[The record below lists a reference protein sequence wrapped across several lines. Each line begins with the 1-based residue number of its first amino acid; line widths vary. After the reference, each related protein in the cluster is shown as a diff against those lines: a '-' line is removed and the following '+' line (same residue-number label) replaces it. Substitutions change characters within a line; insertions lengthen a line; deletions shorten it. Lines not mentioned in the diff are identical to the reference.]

1 MNTKIKKCCPNC
13 SQFFSLKLLSS
24 KQNAEN
30 IPLFLKCG
38 HSMCENCITNLVK
51 FEEPIEC
58 KVCHKDMEIQTK
70 DVKSMVRN
78 KLKLRRLFPVNIY
91 MLGELSLELLESKDE
106 IKNNDDDCFLNLK
119 AIIQATETCQG
130 QCLECTNP
138 TTKMCRQCATVLCE
152 VCFNK
157 SHKNFVI
164 FRNHVL
170 QNIEPELSLNNCK
183 VHTEKTLDY
192 YCKDCSK
199 PICMDCLVIGGE
211 KSCKNH
217 NLVST
222 QEVNEKLLEDLAE
235 ICPKVDETYRRL
247 TKTAVD
253 IGHLLYNIGNDT
265 GSSELLQIEKEVE
278 QSFSKLSFIVQV
290 LKGEAVNKIIDLRTT
305 EKESL
310 ENAKK
315 SLADSIKNAKY
326 VLNSVKKS
334 LSVEKIKQANM
345 SLLLE
350 DAKKVVNSPWYLN
363 QNKAELNVVVNE
375 EVCNLLANFIH
386 LDGETDGTFKLLTTD
401 EIDPNIDIPP
411 PPVAPVFP
419 PELPKDVRVKRSE
432 NKADIEKDNTKSQ
445 TFYTKAPTYHSKSA
459 SISSLNSLNS
469 DSSYK
474 SSSNRDEGLYKPV
487 HQVSPYQEN
496 QQPKAL
502 CAGGQELVYISHIVT
517 PHNFYVQRVI
527 HMPMLEELIK
537 EFRNAISLPKP
548 SVNSIAEG
556 KSYLVF
562 NKVDNLWQRCQ
573 VKSIDRKDSNKHLY
587 HVFCVDFGSI
597 EVVTIDKLR
606 LLPPARAQSPCPFAI
621 NCSLVNCEPLAGAWS
636 SDDALLIQNI
646 TDNKQT
652 VVHIHRVR
660 SKANS
665 VSLECDVTTY
675 EAGVSLTH
683 ALVFQGRARLCNP
696 KMPYPKNINASQ
708 KPKLFINNNDYKL
721 KTVEEVYI
729 TSITSPDHFYVRK
742 LHLQSVYEKLCED
755 LDQNYNINV
764 KKGSIYLP
772 EKDMVCVVNLEK
784 YEVPDANTSEARV
797 TWARAIVTELPG
809 RGRVRLALPDC
820 GATLVAHW
828 SALRRILPKFTTLRA
843 LATECHLAGVTP
855 LNKKW
860 SPNSVALLHTFRGRP
875 LDLHVDDNRNLSLG
889 VTLYDKTEPEVVC
902 VNTQMVKY
910 KFAVII
916 GTFMFNKE
924 NVLQDCVIT
933 NKLPVDQEKSPEKS
947 KNKTNK
953 IKVLK
958 KEELPKC
965 TVKKEQLEAKDKGPL
980 RLEAKVLYYQSP
992 SLIYVSLVHQQ
1003 KTFNTLFENIQ
1014 KHYSK
1019 KKIQS
1024 KNNWN
1029 VGDKCCTMCRQSQT
1043 WRRAT
1048 ILDLQ
1053 GDDAKVFYSD
1063 FACVETVP
1071 ITTLRELTQEFSAI
1085 GYAAMKCH
1093 LSGVVSADG
1102 EDWPSLTKEYL
1113 KELLDAYKRVFI
1125 TKMGNFKDMSMPIE
1139 MWVYHTIQG
1148 SALEPNTSEW
1158 RCLNKKIIEQ
1168 GLAIPDK
1175 SQQVETPN
1183 DNADKS
1189 DDNMLSFLNVKG
1201 SIEEWLQLE
1210 PMPTKPLI
1218 VQSNSD
1224 RSNSSS
1230 PECEINFS
1238 DDKAKKANTV
1248 FISDWMPPE
1257 PPPNKEFIGVPTYV
1271 DNDGIIYLHEVSQ
1284 QETLEMIQKALDVRF
1299 KKPDPKAKYASW
1311 SVGEPCIAMYY
1322 LDDKFYRGRIL
1333 EVNKEA
1339 STCLVHYIDYG
1350 NDETCNFSNLRKSI
1364 ALYQLPTQ
1372 ALKCVLTRVEPAD
1385 KFWDRQT
1392 LDYMHKS
1399 MVEKKC
1405 FIKITG
1411 NPIDG
1416 IYPIELTY
1424 NKLLFNDHLVEFEMA
1439 KYSDGSKAVI
1449 RRFAPIDNQQ
1459 IELDE
1464 SATIESDS
1472 APDYIIEEDDI
1483 ESANDSYCMEF
1494 LQGKDW
1500 NLLIQEDK
1508 EKQMLSGKFLTFKKN
1523 TIENFICNITVIN
1536 DFKCFELFILHDEA
1550 TIKEYEEMFEKLQKS
1565 VNDMPSLNGIYENK
1579 ACVAIFNED
1588 GQWYRATILQYSN
1601 DTNQIK
1607 VRYVDYGNI
1616 ELVTLADVREI
1627 NKEFINLP
1635 PLTLSATLHNVQVN
1649 PAIETSVIAEEYK
1662 NTFLDK
1668 GPFNVKIIH
1677 NETEIPSVELR
1688 NEKSELVYKD
1698 LIANNTFLLSSNE

>member
-13 SQFFSLKLLSS
+13 SQFFSLKLISS
-24 KQNAEN
+24 KQNPEN

-58 KVCHKDMEIQTK
+58 KICHKDMEIETN
-70 DVKSMVRN
+70 DVKLLVTN
-78 KLKLRRLFPVNIY
+78 KLKLRQLFPVNIY
-91 MLGELSLELLESKDE
+91 MLGELSLELLEA
-106 IKNNDDDCFLNLK
+106 KNEVKNSDDDCFLNLK
-119 AIIQATETCQG
+119 ALLQTTETCLS

-152 VCFNK
+152 VCFSK

-170 QNIEPELSLNNCK
+170 QNIEPELATNNCK
-183 VHTEKTLDY
+183 VHAEKPLEY

-222 QEVNEKLLEDLAE
+222 QEVNEQLLEDLAE

-253 IGHLLYNIGNDT
+253 IGHILYNIENDS
-265 GSSELLQIEKEVE
+265 GSSELSHIEKEVE
-278 QSFSKLSFIVQV
+278 QSFSKLSSIVQT
-290 LKGEAVNKIIDLRTT
+290 LKDETVSKIVKLRTA

-315 SLADSIKNAKY
+315 SLADSIKNAIY
-326 VLNSVKKS
+326 VSNSVKKS

-350 DAKKVVNSPWYLN
+350 DAKKVVNSPWYLS
-363 QNKAELNVVVNE
+363 QNKGDINVVVNE
-375 EVCNLLANFIH
+375 EACNLLGDFIR
-386 LDGETDGTFKLLTTD
+386 LEGEMDSTFKLLTTD
-401 EIDPNIDIPP
+401 EIDSNVEIPP

-419 PELPKDVRVKRSE
+419 PELPKVTKLTPHVLDVRVKKTQNNPNVQKE
-432 NKADIEKDNTKSQ
+432 NVKSQ
-445 TFYTKAPTYHSKSA
+445 LFYTKAPTYRSKSA
-459 SISSLNSLNS
+459 SVSSLNSLNS

-474 SSSNRDEGLYKPV
+474 SSSIRDDGLYKPV
-487 HQVSPYQEN
+487 HQVSPYQEIP
-496 QQPKAL
+496 QPKPL

-537 EFRNAISLPKP
+537 EFRNAVSLPKP

-562 NKVDNLWQRCQ
+562 NKTDNLWQRCR
-573 VKSIDRKDSNKHLY
+573 VTGIEKKDSNKNLY
-587 HVFCVDFGSI
+587 HVFCMDFGST

-606 LLPPARAQSPCPFAI
+606 LLSPARAQSPAPFAV
-621 NCSLVNCEPLAGAWS
+621 NCSLANCEPRAGAWT

-652 VVHIHRVR
+652 VVHIQRVR
-660 SKANS
+660 CAASGVS
-665 VSLECDVTTY
+665 VECDVTTY
-675 EAGVSLTH
+675 ENGVSLAH
-683 ALVFQGRARLCNP
+683 ALAFQGRARLLNH
-696 KMPYPKNINASQ
+696 KIPYPKNINAGK
-708 KPKLFINNNDYKL
+708 KPKLFINNSDYNL
-721 KTVEEVYI
+721 KTMEEVYI
-729 TSITSPDHFYVRK
+729 TSIISPDHFYVRK
-742 LHLQSVYEKLCED
+742 VHLQSVYEKLCED

-764 KKGSIYLP
+764 KTGSIYLP
-772 EKDMVCVVNLEK
+772 EKGK
-784 YEVPDANTSEARV
+784 YFPDSADSPDTDNELHCINTE
-797 TWARAIVTELPG
+797 
-809 RGRVRLALPDC
+809 
-820 GATLVAHW
+820 
-828 SALRRILPKFTTLRA
+828 
-843 LATECHLAGVTP
+843 
-855 LNKKW
+855 
-860 SPNSVALLHTFRGRP
+860 
-875 LDLHVDDNRNLSLG
+875 
-889 VTLYDKTEPEVVC
+889 
-902 VNTQMVKY
+902 MVKY
-910 KFAVII
+910 KFAVSI

-924 NVLQDCVIT
+924 NVLKDCVIT
-933 NKLPVDQEKSPEKS
+933 NKLPVDQEKSSDTPK
-947 KNKTNK
+947 KKTNK
-953 IKVLK
+953 IRVLK
-958 KEELPKC
+958 KPEELPKC

-992 SLIYVSLVHQQ
+992 SLIYLSLVHQQ
-1003 KTFNTLFENIQ
+1003 QTFNTLFENIQ
-1014 KHYSK
+1014 KYYSK
-1019 KKIQS
+1019 KKAQN
-1024 KNNWN
+1024 KNNWK

-1048 ILDLQ
+1048 VLDVQ

-1071 ITTLRELTQEFSAI
+1071 INTLRELTQEFSAI

-1158 RCLNKKIIEQ
+1158 RCLNNKIVEQ

-1183 DNADKS
+1183 DKDKS

-1201 SIEEWLQLE
+1201 SVEEWLQLE
-1210 PMPTKPLI
+1210 PMPTKPLCI
-1218 VQSNSD
+1218 DPSD
-1224 RSNSSS
+1224 NERSNASS
-1230 PECEINFS
+1230 PECEINFA
-1238 DDKAKKANTV
+1238 DDKANKANTV
-1248 FISDWMPPE
+1248 FISNWMPPE
-1257 PPPNKEFIGVPTYV
+1257 PPQNKEFVGVPTYV

-1299 KKPDPKAKYASW
+1299 NKPDHKAKYASW
-1311 SVGEPCIAMYY
+1311 SVGEPCVAMYY
-1322 LDDKFYRGRIL
+1322 LDDKFYRGRVL
-1333 EVNKEA
+1333 EVNKED

-1350 NDETCNFSNLRKSI
+1350 NDETCSFSNLRKSI

-1372 ALKCVLTRVEPAD
+1372 ALKCVLTRIEPVD

-1399 MVEKKC
+1399 IVEKKC

-1416 IYPIELTY
+1416 IYPIELTC

-1459 IELDE
+1459 FELDE
-1464 SATIESDS
+1464 TATIESDS

-1483 ESANDSYCMEF
+1483 ESANDSYCMES

-1500 NLLIQEDK
+1500 NLLIQEEKDK
-1508 EKQMLSGKFLTFKKN
+1508 KMLSGKFLSFKKN
-1523 TIENFICNITVIN
+1523 VIDSDDNFICNITVIN

-1550 TIKEYEEMFEKLQKS
+1550 IIKEYEDMFEKLQEIAS
-1565 VNDMPSLNGIYENK
+1565 DMPPLNGIFENK
-1579 ACVAIFNED
+1579 ACLAIFNED
-1588 GQWYRATILQYSN
+1588 GQWYRASILQYSN

-1607 VRYVDYGNI
+1607 IRYVDYGNI

-1627 NKEFINLP
+1627 NEKFIDLP
-1635 PLTLSATLHNVQVN
+1635 PLTVTATLHDVQVN

-1668 GPFNVKIIH
+1668 GPFNVKVID
-1677 NETEIPSVELR
+1677 NVNDIPSVELR

-1698 LIANNTFLLSSNE
+1698 LIENNIFLRSSDE